1 MNQAQPL
8 GIQSFGDKLV
18 KYAIGTVV
26 VLMFLFHMWT
36 ASFGTLAAYQLTA
49 VHWAL
54 VGSFII
60 LIKPLKFKFGWII
73 DAVLL
78 ILNVYICYYE
88 IHLQDAFVINAGIY
102 TQYDIIVSI
111 ASIVLALI
119 ISQRILGNILPII
132 VLVFI
137 AYALLGNLIPGMFHT
152 IRFDITRIA
161 PYLFTAY
168 EGMFG
173 QTLAVSAQFIYLFVA
188 FGTMLELT
196 GAGEFFVDLAYSIAG
211 RAKGGP
217 AQAAVYSSMLLGTIN
232 GSGAANV
239 VTTGTFTIPLMKKVG
254 FKSEFAGAVEAVAS
268 SGGQIM
274 PPVMGAAAFLMSE
287 MTGIAYA
294 KIAFAALLPAVLYYL
309 TLSFSVYLTS
319 HKLDLPVVEKDQQVK
334 PWTVLK
340 RGWFYLLPLFLLI
353 GMMIKGYSVQRS
365 AFFSILLVFAIGLLT
380 NRKNMTLKRLYA
392 SLKSSVDGIAPIAAA
407 CLLAGGIMGVINL
420 TGLGLKISSIIQV
433 LANGNMLIAL
443 FLTMLASL
451 VLGMGLPTSACYM
464 ILAVLIAPALT
475 KMGATTMSSHLFILY
490 FGALS
495 TITPPVA
502 LSTFAAAGIAQAS
515 VWKTGK
521 EAMKLAST
529 GFIIPFLFVLNKEL
543 LFQGTFANILFALVT
558 AVIGCFILAMSVTGW
573 MRGRLSMVS
582 RLLLLP
588 AAIMLFVVRPYYV
601 NFIGIALTAAI
612 LFVELKLLKK
622 SAK

>member
-1 MNQAQPL
+1 MNQEQPV
-8 GIQSFGDKLV
+8 GIQSFRDKLV
-18 KYAIGTVV
+18 KYATGAIV

-36 ASFGTLAAYQLTA
+36 ASLGTLAAYQLTA

-60 LIKPLKFKFGWII
+60 LIKPLKFKLGWVI

-78 ILNVYICYYE
+78 LLNLYICYYE

-102 TQYDIIVSI
+102 TQFDIIVSI

-196 GAGEFFVDLAYSIAG
+196 GAGGFFVDLAYSIAG

-254 FKSEFAGAVEAVAS
+254 FRPEFAGAVEAVAS

-294 KIAFAALLPAVLYYL
+294 KIAFAALLPAILYYL

-319 HKLDLPVVEKDQQVK
+319 HKLDLPVVEKDQQIR
-334 PWTVLK
+334 PWVVLK

-365 AFFSILLVFAIGLLT
+365 AFFSILLVLAIGLLT

-392 SLKSSVDGIAPIAAA
+392 SLKNSVDGIAPIAAA
-407 CLLAGGIMGVINL
+407 CLLAGGIMGIINL

-433 LANGNMLIAL
+433 LSNGNMIIAL

-464 ILAVLIAPALT
+464 ILAVLIAPALV

-543 LFQGTFANILFALVT
+543 LFQGTVPNILFALVT

-573 MRGRLSMVS
+573 MKGKLSMVS

-588 AAIMLFVVRPYYV
+588 SSIMLFVVRPYYV
-601 NFIGIALTAAI
+601 NFVGIALTVVI

-622 SAK
+622 KD